1 MSVVQHMPHIPIVG
15 VTETIL
21 IVQYSQEKKNVHT
34 ILQKKVM
41 SMLLAIYYSNH
52 VNNGNG

>member
-1 MSVVQHMPHIPIVG
+1 MSVVQHILPIPIVG